1 MSHSVSRVRAYPN
14 DGSVRRDPVV
24 LQATDMAS
32 MMDTAT
38 KSLGLPWSARRIFT
52 ITGREVPHQHCT
64 VHTHSKVKLSDGRSV
79 AACILTAE
87 SS

>member
-1 MSHSVSRVRAYPN
+1 MYDSHIVLQLSGRAATGSLMSHSVSRVRAYPN

-52 ITGREVPHQHCT
+52 ITGREVPHQH
-64 VHTHSKVKLSDGRSV
+64 
-79 AACILTAE
+79 
-87 SS
+87 